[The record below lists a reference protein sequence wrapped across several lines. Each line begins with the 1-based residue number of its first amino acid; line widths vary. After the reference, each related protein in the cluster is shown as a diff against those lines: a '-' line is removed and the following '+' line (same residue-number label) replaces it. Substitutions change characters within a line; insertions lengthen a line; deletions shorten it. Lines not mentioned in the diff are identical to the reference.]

1 MARIAQIISTA
12 RYLPEHLVTN
22 AELTARFT
30 ALGRPHVIDNL
41 RPYGSLEGSFTQRLR
56 YRSFSMGRVRSETEG
71 FPRPSVSL
79 FDEDSPSWQMSEP

>member
-30 ALGRPHVIDNL
+30 ALGRPHVIDKL
-41 RPYGSLEGSFTQRLR
+41 AAKSSIGKRFYVP
-56 YRSFSMGRVRSETEG
+56 
-71 FPRPSVSL
+71 
-79 FDEDSPSWQMSEP
+79 DD